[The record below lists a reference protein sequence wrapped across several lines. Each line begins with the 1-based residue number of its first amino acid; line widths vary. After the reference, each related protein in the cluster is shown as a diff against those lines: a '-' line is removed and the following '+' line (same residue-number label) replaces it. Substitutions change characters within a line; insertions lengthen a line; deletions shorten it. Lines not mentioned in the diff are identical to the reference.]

1 MRRILYAAFA
11 CATSLLSQAQFC
23 EVTITHEVNGNQV
36 QYFASSPDEPSQYS
50 WFFNGGTPSTSA
62 EQNPLITYNTPGEF
76 ICAVSISGGP
86 NDCSAAFSND
96 QDTVLIGQTGIAE
109 LSTAG
114 LSLELSA
121 DQRILLQNDR
131 AQWVDLA
138 LVDASGKRV
147 ATLFA
152 GQLPQGAS
160 SFATDGFMLTDGIYL
175 VRATGQEGALTR
187 RVLLH
192 RP

>member
-1 MRRILYAAFA
+1 MERNLIAALCCLF
-11 CATSLLSQAQFC
+11 TLLGQAQFC
-23 EVTITHEVNGNQV
+23 DVTITHEIIGNQV
-36 QYFASSPDEPSQYS
+36 QYFATSPDAPAQYS
-50 WFFNGGTPSTSA
+50 WFFNGGTPATSA

-138 LVDASGKRV
+138 LVDASGKRL
-147 ATLFA
+147 ATLFV
-152 GQLPQGAS
+152 GQLPQGTS
-160 SFATDGFMLTDGIYL
+160 SFATDGFTLTDGIYL
-175 VRATGQEGALTR
+175 VRATGREGALTR

-192 RP
+192 RH

>member
-1 MRRILYAAFA
+1 MERNVYAALCCLF
-11 CATSLLSQAQFC
+11 TLLGNAQFC
-23 EVTITHEVNGNQV
+23 DVTITHEIIGNQV
-36 QYFASSPDEPSQYS
+36 QYFATSEDEPAQYS
-50 WFFNGGTPSTSA
+50 WFFNGGTPSTSS
-62 EQNPLITYNTPGEF
+62 EQNPIITYNTPGEY

-109 LSTAG
+109 RSIAG
-114 LSLELSA
+114 LSLEMTG
-121 DQRILLQNDR
+121 DQRIQLQNDR

-138 LVDASGKRV
+138 LVDASGKQV

-152 GQLPQGAS
+152 GQLPRGTS
-160 SFATDGFMLTDGIYL
+160 SFAMDGFHLSDGIYV
-175 VRATGQEGALTR
+175 VRVDGRAGSMTR
-187 RVLLH
+187 RIHLR

>member
-1 MRRILYAAFA
+1 MRRILYTAFA

-50 WFFNGGTPSTSA
+50 WFFNGGTPSTSS
-62 EQNPLITYNTPGEF
+62 EQNPVITYNTPGEY

-96 QDTVLIGQTGIAE
+96 QDTVLIGQTGILE
-109 LSTAG
+109 SAG
-114 LSLELSA
+114 AGFTVEMTA
-121 DQRILLQNDR
+121 DQRILVRSDR

-138 LVDASGKRV
+138 LLDASGKRV
-147 ATLFA
+147 ATLFT
-152 GQLPQGAS
+152 GELPQGPS
-160 SFATDGFMLTDGIYL
+160 SFATEGVQLTDGIYL
-175 VRATGQEGALTR
+175 VRANGRERTMTR